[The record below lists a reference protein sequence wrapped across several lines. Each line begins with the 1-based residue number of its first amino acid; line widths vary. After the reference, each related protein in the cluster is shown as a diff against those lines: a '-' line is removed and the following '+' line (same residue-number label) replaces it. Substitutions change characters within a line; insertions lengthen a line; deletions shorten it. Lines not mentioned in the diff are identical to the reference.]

1 MTHPAP
7 LEVLYDAAQGGDI
20 PLPPALA
27 SLYGPLRFPSHAGRP
42 HVIGN
47 FVSTLDGVVS
57 LNSPGHEAGGDISGF
72 NQHDKMVMGL
82 LRAVSD
88 VVVVGAGTLRSVP
101 GHLWTAEYIYSP
113 LADEYGRLR
122 AGLNKRGPPL
132 NVIVSASGELDP
144 EFRVLRTGEVPVLVV
159 TTARGAERMR
169 PMPPFV
175 KIAAVAEGGPVGA
188 EAVLSAAR
196 SVRESSLVLVEGGPH
211 LMGDF
216 LAERRLDE
224 LFLTLAPQIAGRDG
238 STERPG
244 LVSGRSFAP
253 DDPLWGELVAVRRGE
268 SHLFLRYSFSSP
280 APD

>member
-7 LEVLYDAAQGGDI
+7 LEVLYDSAQGGDI

-27 SLYGPLRFPSHAGRP
+27 SLYGPLRFPSHTGRP

-101 GHLWTAEYIYSP
+101 GHLWTSEYIYPP

-122 AGLNKRGPPL
+122 AGLSKPGPPL

-144 EFRVLRTGEVPVLVV
+144 EFRVLRTGEAPVLVV
-159 TTARGAERMR
+159 TTERGAERMR

-175 KIAAVAEGGPVGA
+175 KIAAVAEEGPVGA
-188 EAVLSAAR
+188 EAVLSAASR
-196 SVRESSLVLVEGGPH
+196 VRESSLVLVEGGPR

-244 LVSGRSFAP
+244 LVAGKMFAP
-253 DDPLWGELVAVRRGE
+253 DDPLWGDLVAVRRGK
-268 SHLFLRYSFSSP
+268 SHLFLRYSLSSP
-280 APD
+280 QLA